1 MLEHLWIPALKLR
14 LSPSLSLNAYTH
26 FGSLPACPPV
36 TGVGAVPSYTVKSR
50 TVINISSR
58 FSGEARWEVK
68 ALILPHLTA
77 YVPPP
82 KLTHDVGNFL
92 DGLALAD
99 PEINSADPIDIIIG
113 ADVYALIIQEGL
125 CKDPQRAL
133 VAQATGLG
141 WILTASL
148 PTISIVDS
156 RALSSLTC
164 TIDEDFSRLITRF
177 WEQEQAESVK
187 PTPLTQDEHECEE
200 HFAKTHKR
208 NTDGRYVL
216 RLPFRPNRIYL
227 GNSRPAALAALHR
240 LEQRLKRCPS
250 VNEKYNELMEGY
262 ISRGHMKEKS
272 TLASSSNE
280 EPSFILPHHGV
291 FKTHGDTSKL
301 RVVFNGSVKL
311 PKGLPINDCLHPGP
325 KLQLDIFDVLLRWRS
340 FRYCFSGD
348 IEKMFRQILI
358 DERDQAFQQ
367 ILWGHEEVM
376 IYHLCTVTYGL
387 APSPYQAIRTLLQL
401 AIDEGAKFSR
411 AAAILQ
417 KHIYVDDILAG
428 ANTLEEAL
436 ELKSELVDLLKA
448 GGFPLSKWVANHA
461 EILSDVPEDQLAK
474 IQHLSWHQ
482 AEAISMLGVAWK
494 PYPDAFCFQFNL
506 TAPKTNITKRAALS
520 TIAQLYDPLGWITPV
535 SVSFKIFMQSLWHAG
550 LD

>member
-1 MLEHLWIPALKLR
+1 MFHLSTAPPLLAPLAFAPVKPDYVSGTGLTAEWALKESRRGPLE
-14 LSPSLSLNAYTH
+14 SEGTHPSS
-26 FGSLPACPPV
+26 
-36 TGVGAVPSYTVKSR
+36 SYCICTTSR
-50 TVINISSR
+50 
-58 FSGEARWEVK
+58 
-68 ALILPHLTA
+68 
-77 YVPPP
+77 
-82 KLTHDVGNFL
+82 LTHDVGNFL

-113 ADVYALIIQEGL
+113 ADVYHTG
-125 CKDPQRAL
+125 RAL
-133 VAQATGLG
+133 F
-141 WILTASL
+141 
-148 PTISIVDS
+148 
-156 RALSSLTC
+156 SLTC

-187 PTPLTQDEHECEE
+187 PTPLTQDERECEE

-250 VNEKYNELMEGY
+250 VNEKYNEFMEGY

-280 EPSFILPHHGV
+280 KPSFILPHHGV
-291 FKTHGDTSKL
+291 FKTHGDMSKL

-358 DERDQAFQQ
+358 DERDQAFQ
-367 ILWGHEEVM
+367 
-376 IYHLCTVTYGL
+376 
-387 APSPYQAIRTLLQL
+387 
-401 AIDEGAKFSR
+401 
-411 AAAILQ
+411 
-417 KHIYVDDILAG
+417 
-428 ANTLEEAL
+428 
-436 ELKSELVDLLKA
+436 
-448 GGFPLSKWVANHA
+448 
-461 EILSDVPEDQLAK
+461 
-474 IQHLSWHQ
+474 
-482 AEAISMLGVAWK
+482 
-494 PYPDAFCFQFNL
+494 
-506 TAPKTNITKRAALS
+506 
-520 TIAQLYDPLGWITPV
+520 
-535 SVSFKIFMQSLWHAG
+535 
-550 LD
+550 